1 VNEDLN
7 DEDLKERIARYTQT
21 VFDEEDLFREPLTFL
36 KNIRMNVLVQTGKG
50 DLHRVIVMM
59 VI

>member
-1 VNEDLN
+1 MNEDLN
-7 DEDLKERIARYTQT
+7 DEDLKERIARYTHT